1 MYLVSNKW
9 WQFFLEL
16 PTRGAFLE
24 TMKTVVLTTIPLLSE
39 FMKLKYSHDLA
50 VTSKIYFN
58 IQESCMYNCK
68 YKKQN
73 SSVKGNFKRNFNG
86 RKINEMLDR
95 SNPDKRY
102 MIACS
107 TFLLPF
113 KRRKKIVPFL
123 LLRYKYC
130 SASSQYHVGIVWAVS
145 SAAIRLIL
153 ARL

>member
-1 MYLVSNKW
+1 MTIFSRVNNI
-9 WQFFLEL
+9 

-24 TMKTVVLTTIPLLSE
+24 TMKNIVLTTIPLLSE

-130 SASSQYHVGIVWAVS
+130 SASSQLRYILTLPSPRFPLVVS
-145 SAAIRLIL
+145 YRVLQT
-153 ARL
+153 